1 MRMSE
6 KIYDGKGRWRNK
18 TVGFRVSPE
27 EDAQIETAVQIS
39 GLSKQDYLIRRVLE
53 REVTVLPNPRVF
65 KALRNNLESVLNELQ
80 RLESVGAESD
90 ELLALIH
97 YITQVLDDLKGECQC
112 R

>member
-1 MRMSE
+1 MSE

-39 GLSKQDYLIRRVLE
+39 GLSKQDYLIRRALE

-65 KALRNNLESVLNELQ
+65 KALRNNLESVLVELQ
-80 RLESVGAESD
+80 RLESVGAEND
-90 ELLALIH
+90 ELLNLIC

>member
-1 MRMSE
+1 MSE
-6 KIYDGKGRWRNK
+6 KIYDGKGRWRSK

-27 EDAQIETAVQIS
+27 EDVQIETAVQIS

-65 KALRNNLESVLNELQ
+65 KALRNNLESVLGELS
-80 RLESVGAESD
+80 RLESVND
-90 ELLALIH
+90 QHKELLDLIH
-97 YITQVLDDLKGECQC
+97 YITQVLEGVKGECQC

>member
-1 MRMSE
+1 MSE

-65 KALRNNLESVLNELQ
+65 KALRNNLESVLSELQ
-80 RLESVGAESD
+80 RLESVGAEND
-90 ELLALIH
+90 ELLDLIR

>member
-1 MRMSE
+1 MSE
-6 KIYDGKGRWRNK
+6 KIYDGKGRWRKK

-65 KALRNNLESVLNELQ
+65 KALRNNLDSVLNELQ
-80 RLESVGAESD
+80 RLESVNAEND
-90 ELLALIH
+90 ELLDLIR